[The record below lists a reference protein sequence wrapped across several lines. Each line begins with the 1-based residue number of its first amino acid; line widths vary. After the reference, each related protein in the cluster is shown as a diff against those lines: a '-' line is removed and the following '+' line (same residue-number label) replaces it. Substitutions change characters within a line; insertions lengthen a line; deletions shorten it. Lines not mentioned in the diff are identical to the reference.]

1 MSMVVTLSG
10 GRVTVSEVPEAGCV
24 PSGTGWMGLWLCAEV
39 AVIW

>member
-10 GRVTVSEVPEAGCV
+10 GRVTVREVPEAGWV
-24 PSGTGWMGLWLCAEV
+24 PAGTGWMGLWFWAEA